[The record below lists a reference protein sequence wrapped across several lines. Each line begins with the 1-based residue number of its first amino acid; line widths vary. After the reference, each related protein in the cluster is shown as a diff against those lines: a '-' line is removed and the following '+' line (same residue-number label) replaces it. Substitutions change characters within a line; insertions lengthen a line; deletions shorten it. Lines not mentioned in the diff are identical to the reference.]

1 MSMPGWVLS
10 HAQAAHVADGSL
22 DLAACRL
29 RREDLE
35 HHGIHAWLHGAGR
48 LHAVATVDV
57 TGDVR
62 ARDTTTLI
70 DDDTT
75 CWLSWNRYAEPP
87 ARDTGVRAV
96 PIDDGGITWPAF
108 FDHLR
113 RSPCPVINSPKGQ
126 TAPLPPDLVRRPVVE
141 PAVYQTWSLVWRRTE
156 DRTAVPGRR
165 RRHCQGRRRPRHP
178 QPGRLAARRQRAQIA
193 AYTNNGV
200 HKQPRPDPVSWRTSR
215 HPPL

>member
-48 LHAVATVDV
+48 LHAVATEDV

-62 ARDTTTLI
+62 ARGTAILI
-70 DDDTT
+70 DDTT
-75 CWLSWNRYAEPP
+75 CWLSWIRYAEPP
-87 ARDTGVRAV
+87 ARDTGARAI
-96 PIDDGGITWPAF
+96 PIDDGGITGPAF
-108 FDHLR
+108 FDHVC
-113 RSPCPVINSPKGQ
+113 RSPRPVINSPKAQ

-141 PAVYQTWSLVWRRTE
+141 PAVYQTWSLVWRHTE
-156 DRTAVPGRR
+156 DRTAV
-165 RRHCQGRRRPRHP
+165 
-178 QPGRLAARRQRAQIA
+178 LAAVDAIA
-193 AYTNNGV
+193 KGVDGLGIHNPGAWLPDGDV
-200 HKQPRPDPVSWRTSR
+200 HK
-215 HPPL
+215 